1 MADFEKIAKEL
12 QEVNEQGLSR
22 VSKLANMQLHME
34 ERIDLLEKELKE
46 AKTELRAVAED
57 QLPAAMAEHNI
68 SELKLEDGSTI
79 SVSKFYSAS
88 IPKDRQEEAFGWLVT
103 NNFGD
108 LIKNQVATNFVRG
121 QEAEAEKFASELSE
135 RGLPVNTKKWV
146 EPMTLKAFIRDQ
158 VEKGNPIPM
167 DTFGIYIG
175 EKAKITK
182 QKR

>member
-22 VSKLANMQLHME
+22 VSKLANMQLHIE

-46 AKTELRAVAED
+46 TKAELRAVAED

-103 NNFGD
+103 NN
-108 LIKNQVATNFVRG
+108 
-121 QEAEAEKFASELSE
+121 
-135 RGLPVNTKKWV
+135 LPVNTKKWV